1 VVRSPLRWLR
11 DLWRHLRSEHTSS
24 RRLTAAVALGL
35 FIGTLPL
42 YGLHLPICIAVSALF
57 GLNKLTTYLAANIS
71 NPLLSP
77 FLIFG
82 SVQLGERALRG
93 HFVAL
98 TVEDLERLGPGRFFG
113 AWWVGALLLG
123 FGIAVVGGLLTWV
136 ATARRR
142 RRERAARDADA
153 FLGVVARTAERYLSL
168 GRFTHGYVKGKLL
181 GDPVFRALAP
191 RVPAAAR
198 ILDAGSGR
206 GQFAILLALQDGARA
221 VEGLDWDA
229 GKVELARRAATGLP
243 GVTFEVADLRTR
255 DLRGAPVDVVLLL
268 DVLHY
273 LPADAQDAV
282 LRAAAA
288 RLAPGGTLWVREA
301 DAAAG
306 WRFRLTV
313 LEEALFTRLRL
324 NRGAV
329 LHFRPAADLAR
340 VLTSEGLAVSR
351 EPMWEGTP
359 FSNVLLAARKAA

>member
-1 VVRSPLRWLR
+1 MVRSPLRWFR

-24 RRLTAAVALGL
+24 GRLTAAVALGL

-71 NPLLSP
+71 NPLVSP

-93 HFVAL
+93 RFLPL
-98 TVEDLERLGPGRFFG
+98 TVEDMERMGPGRFFG

-123 FGIAVVGGLLTWV
+123 LAIALVGGLSTWV
-136 ATARRR
+136 ATTRRR
-142 RRERAARDADA
+142 RRERAVRDADE
-153 FLGVVARTAERYLSL
+153 FLRLVGRTAERYSTL
-168 GRFTHGYVKGKLL
+168 GRFAHGYVKGKLSS
-181 GDPVFRALAP
+181 DPVYRALVP
-191 RVPAAAR
+191 RIPAGAS

-206 GQFAILLALQDGARA
+206 GQFAILLALQDESRTVA
-221 VEGLDWDA
+221 GLDWDA
-229 GKVELARRAATGLP
+229 AKVELARRAAAGLP
-243 GVTFEVADLRTR
+243 RVSFEVADLRSS
-255 DLRGAPVDVVLLL
+255 DLAGPAVDVVLIL

-273 LPADAQDAV
+273 LPAEAQDAV

-288 RLAPGGTLWVREA
+288 RLVPGGTVWVRDA

-306 WRFRLTV
+306 WRFRLTAF
-313 LEEALFTRLRL
+313 EEALFTRLRL
-324 NRGAV
+324 NRGAG
-329 LHFRPAADLAR
+329 LHFRPATELVG
-340 VLTSEGLAVSR
+340 VLEAEGLSVSR

-359 FSNVLLAARKAA
+359 FSNVLLAGRRAA